1 KSSHKFVNTILAIN
15 NTKHDLNSTKTQE
28 LVTMKMISR
37 FITISIL
44 AAAIILPF
52 FFKMDNGKPT
62 LAMPTSADLIPD
74 KILPDSLTG
83 NESSSSTTSSSSSN
97 KVSFYKWQD
106 ATGMW
111 HYGDRPPAGAQNV
124 STMNVNTNVNIIQSV
139 KIESDEEST
148 SAYAPQPKMSETLA
162 DGQLTAD
169 DAFNAMSDAKAVRDM
184 MESRNETLKAITGEN

>member
-1 KSSHKFVNTILAIN
+1 
-15 NTKHDLNSTKTQE
+15 
-28 LVTMKMISR
+28 MKMISR